1 MNRKGL
7 ALSSSKGFTLVELLV
22 VIAII
27 GILSSTVLV
36 SLGSARGKARDAK
49 RQFDIR
55 QIVTASEFDYSD
67 EEEYS
72 RFTPAEWQSA
82 KVPKDTGIYLNPVP
96 RDPSVTAYGWLD
108 NSAGSTT
115 QCSTQNFCAYAN
127 LESGGVFAGSEKG
140 TRKLDNIPTQCP
152 CW

>member
-1 MNRKGL
+1 MYKMSRR
-7 ALSSSKGFTLVELLV
+7 GFTLVELLV

-72 RFTPAEWQSA
+72 RFTPAEWQTA
-82 KVPKDTGIYLNPVP
+82 RLPKDTGIYLNPVP
-96 RDPSVTAYGWLD
+96 RDPSGTFYGWLD

-115 QCSTQNFCAYAN
+115 QCGTQNFCVYAN
-127 LESGGVFAGSEKG
+127 LEGGEVFAGSEKG
-140 TRKLDNIPTQCP
+140 ARKLDNIPAQCP

>member
-1 MNRKGL
+1 MKHR
-7 ALSSSKGFTLVELLV
+7 GFTLVELLV

-55 QIVTASEFDYSD
+55 QIVTAAEFDYSD
-67 EEEYS
+67 EEAYS

-82 KVPKDTGIYLNPVP
+82 KLPKDTGIYLNPVP
-96 RDPSVTAYGWLD
+96 RDPQGTAFGWLD
-108 NSAGSTT
+108 NSAGAAN
-115 QCSTQNFCAYAN
+115 QCGSQHFCVYAN
-127 LESGGVFAGSEKG
+127 LEGGEVFAGSEKG
-140 TRKLDNIPTQCP
+140 ARKLDAIPTSCP